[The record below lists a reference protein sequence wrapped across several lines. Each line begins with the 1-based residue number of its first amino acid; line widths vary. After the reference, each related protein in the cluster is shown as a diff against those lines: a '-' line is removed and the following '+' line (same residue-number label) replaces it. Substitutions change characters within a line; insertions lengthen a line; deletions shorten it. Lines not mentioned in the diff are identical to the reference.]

1 MSLIHPFYVMC
12 DGKTQFHF
20 NFVEK
25 RVFVFC
31 GSNHL
36 RFEKTTT
43 SPENCFL
50 HTSLAADLPLDSIG
64 NLCGGEFLITQGN
77 WHNSKIHRK
86 PYSYQLPAYWNFFI
100 FGLNGSRI
108 LDHFFFSEFFSAK
121 SSYCRSRKIRK
132 IWKNVNKV
140 EPHTY
145 PSPDPKLTQA
155 GYQLTVVGV
164 GGGVGAKFLRS
175 RLTLIRSMNGKIKYK
190 CE

>member
-20 NFVEK
+20 NFVDK

-64 NLCGGEFLITQGN
+64 NLCGGNFLITQGN

-108 LDHFFFSEFFSAK
+108 LDHFFFLWILFCK
-121 SSYCRSRKIRK
+121 
-132 IWKNVNKV
+132 
-140 EPHTY
+140 
-145 PSPDPKLTQA
+145 
-155 GYQLTVVGV
+155 
-164 GGGVGAKFLRS
+164 KFLLQIKKNS
-175 RLTLIRSMNGKIKYK
+175 KNLKKCKQSGTTHLPLPWPKINSSWLSVDCGWGWGRGR
-190 CE
+190 CEVP